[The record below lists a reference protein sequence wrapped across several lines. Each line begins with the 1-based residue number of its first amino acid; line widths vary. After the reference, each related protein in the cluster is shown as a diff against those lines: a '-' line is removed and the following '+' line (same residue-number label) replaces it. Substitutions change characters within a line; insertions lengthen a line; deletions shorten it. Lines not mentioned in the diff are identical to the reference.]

1 MHLSWPKSGP
11 VCSGLH
17 AMFQDLK
24 SQFGSSLHSV
34 TSLLQRPLTLCSG
47 PRAVPAPGGSA
58 DRAASKLL
66 RRAAAIRMQTDLADL
81 LDQHASAR
89 QLMRY
94 LDLVERAL
102 GRSLSA
108 WERLPLKVH
117 VRALAELEKLVR
129 DWSNDGLAELR
140 SRTAVLV
147 KNRPADDALHSP
159 DLDAT
164 QRADVSEVEHSIYE
178 ESQRSWAGGDPAVAA
193 SAALAFAPTQPG

>member
-1 MHLSWPKSGP
+1 
-11 VCSGLH
+11 
-17 AMFQDLK
+17 MFQDLK
-24 SQFGSSLHSV
+24 SQLSSSLHSM
-34 TSLLQRPLTLCSG
+34 SQLLNRPLALRSG
-47 PRAVPAPGGSA
+47 APALPAPGGPA
-58 DRAASKLL
+58 ERAAAKLL
-66 RRAAAIRMQTDLADL
+66 RRAAATRMQADLADL

-102 GRSLSA
+102 GRGLSA

-117 VRALAELEKLVR
+117 VRALAELEKLVW
-129 DWSNDGLAELR
+129 DWSTDGLAELR

-147 KNRPADDALHSP
+147 KNRPVDIASQSP

-178 ESQRSWAGGDPAVAA
+178 ESQRSWAGGGPAGAA
-193 SAALAFAPTQPG
+193 SAALAFVPTRPG